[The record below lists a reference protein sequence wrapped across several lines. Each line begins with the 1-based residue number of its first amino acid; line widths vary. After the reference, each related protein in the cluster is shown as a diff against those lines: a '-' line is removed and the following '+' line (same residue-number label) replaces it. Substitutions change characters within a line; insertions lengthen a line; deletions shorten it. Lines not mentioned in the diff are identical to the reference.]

1 MLPPFNLARLF
12 AICLSVTVSLVW
24 TLDVRA
30 QNGVGQDAQKSKA
43 EQSYETIKDRFANS
57 EALGTNL
64 TSPLTSGTGFTTLD
78 GSKSFNQRISC
89 PGSSHYL
96 ELFFGLGSGGD
107 LAPVRVKQDTNFDG
121 SYDRSYALPVVVSG
135 VCANGIISCTPGSF
149 NDCRSYLWKS
159 GTDKAISIQETQL
172 SSLAGCYCV
181 NNSCGSNLG
190 FANRNSILDDLAG
203 GMAGALMRED
213 PRTAVSSVQKS
224 DFIIRLAGQDASA
237 CAPNLETPQH
247 TYYDNPTN
255 LSGDAFAAST
265 GDSVF
270 GLVKNIPTGDDLSLL
285 TRNCRIERQV
295 TLDEVLSTDVVA
307 RVTSA
312 PEYRETA
319 CAGDP
324 DCFVFHLG
332 PGEDN
337 VIRGPNS
344 CFYVT
349 KELVWMI
356 DRLDRLTEATLIDAD
371 YEDQIA
377 VSINGSLV
385 FSTGGFDGVN
395 RPSDCQVDDQF
406 HATINRSIK
415 SSLTVGRNVLK
426 MVIAVKKK
434 GSGVLRG
441 RIRFEPG
448 CDLVESVADTCST
461 HAEDDRCRIDS
472 ETVDGVP
479 TYRAGGRT
487 GLTPLAP
494 LRTLYGVRC
503 TKSFSKPWFVRD
515 RTYQCEVD
523 AADARTFDFARA
535 SHIYSGSTFDQF
547 ADRQMGEDGS
557 IVGLTGNY
565 TIDTEFG
572 IEGCEQIC
580 KTRVSE
586 PDTEVSST
594 GVVGDLLKNPEAG
607 SFNYHQCAAAVC
619 PAGPGETIVSEC
631 GCLNEFPQALTLM
644 QSFRLAG
651 QDLICSSGTKQ
662 PL

>member
-1 MLPPFNLARLF
+1 MF
-12 AICLSVTVSLVW
+12 
-24 TLDVRA
+24 DVHA
-30 QNGVGQDAQKSKA
+30 QDESSQDTQKNKA
-43 EQSYETIKDRFANS
+43 EQTYEAIKGRFDNS
-57 EALGTNL
+57 AALGTNL
-64 TSPLTSGTGFTTLD
+64 TAPLTSGTGFTTLD
-78 GSKSFNQRISC
+78 GGKSFNQRISC
-89 PGSSHYL
+89 PASSHYL

-107 LAPVRVKQDTNFDG
+107 LTPVRVRQDTNFDG
-121 SYDRSYALPVVVSG
+121 SYDRTYALPVPVSG
-135 VCANGIISCTPGSF
+135 VCANGIISCAPGSF
-149 NDCRSYLWKS
+149 NDCRSYLWRS
-159 GTDKAISIQETQL
+159 GASGSISIQETEL

-190 FANRNSILDDLAG
+190 FVNRNTILDDLAG
-203 GMAGALMRED
+203 GMAGALMRQD

-224 DFIIRLAGQDASA
+224 DFIIRLAGQDTSA
-237 CAPNLETPQH
+237 CAPGPETPQH
-247 TYYDNPTN
+247 TYYDDPTK

-270 GLVKNIPTGDDLSLL
+270 GLVKDIPTGDDLALL
-285 TRNCRIERQV
+285 TRSCRIERQV
-295 TLDEVLSTDVVA
+295 TLDELLSSDVVA

-312 PEYRETA
+312 PEYFETA
-319 CAGDP
+319 CVGDA
-324 DCFVFHLG
+324 DCFTFHLG

-337 VIRGPNS
+337 VIRGPDS

-356 DRLDRLTEATLIDAD
+356 DRLDRLTEATLIDAS

-377 VSINGSLV
+377 VSINGALV

-395 RPSDCQVDDQF
+395 HPSDCQVDDQF
-406 HATINRSIK
+406 HALINRSIK
-415 SSLTVGRNVLK
+415 PSLRVGRNVLK

-441 RIRFEPG
+441 RIRYEPG
-448 CDLVESVADTCST
+448 CDLVESIADTCGT
-461 HAEDDRCRIDS
+461 YADDDRCGIDG

-479 TYRAGGRT
+479 TFRNGGRT
-487 GLTPLAP
+487 GLTPLAQP
-494 LRTLYGVRC
+494 RTLYGARC

-515 RTYQCEVD
+515 RTYACEVD
-523 AADARTFDFARA
+523 ALDARTFDFNRA

-547 ADRQMGEDGS
+547 ADRQVGEGGS
-557 IVGLTGNY
+557 IVGLTGSY

-572 IEGCEQIC
+572 IGECEQIC
-580 KTRVSE
+580 KTRTTE

-607 SFNYHQCAAAVC
+607 SFNYHQCAAGVC
-619 PAGPGETIVSEC
+619 PAGPGETIVGEC

-651 QDLICSSGTKQ
+651 QDLICSSGTQQ
-662 PL
+662 PVQ